1 MHPIAPPLP
10 AVDDVTARQVVLRD
24 GSVAGI
30 RRSTPADAGALG
42 DFFRDL
48 SAQSRYRRFFS
59 AGDPTNALIERLSDS
74 TNPAKSLTLIAQR
87 SFDGAL
93 KIVATASYIAL
104 KGDEAEVAFAVADRF
119 QGKGFGTALLELLAV
134 TAANE
139 GFRRFRAT
147 TLTDN
152 ARMIEVFRDSGFE
165 IRSKPEGGCVDV
177 QLSLAASSGCVR
189 AEEERNRLATAASLR
204 PLLEPRAVAIIG
216 ASREASSIGRRVLDA
231 LMAAG

>member
-1 MHPIAPPLP
+1 M
-10 AVDDVTARQVVLRD
+10 
-24 GSVAGI
+24 
-30 RRSTPADAGALG
+30 
-42 DFFRDL
+42 
-48 SAQSRYRRFFS
+48 
-59 AGDPTNALIERLSDS
+59 
-74 TNPAKSLTLIAQR
+74 
-87 SFDGAL
+87 
-93 KIVATASYIAL
+93 
-104 KGDEAEVAFAVADRF
+104 ADRF

-165 IRSKPEGGCVDV
+165 IRSKSESGCVDV
-177 QLSLAASSGCVR
+177 QLSLAASSGSVR

-204 PLLEPRAVAIIG
+204 PLLEPRAVAIVG

-231 LMAAG
+231 LMSAGYKGQVYPVNPRAMEIAGLKAYESARDLPAGVDLAVVAVPTATVLSVVDGARQRVKSLVVITAGFAEGGAETLQEQLTEEAQPRHADGRPPTA